1 METKTALKW
10 VVALL
15 VGVGVIVL
23 GFRFAAWLL
32 TTFFILNCLVL
43 IIVVLLQ
50 SGKAADLAG
59 AFGGAGSQTAFGPRG
74 AANVLSKATTWCAV
88 MFMVC
93 AFAMVLRTDKAVGAG
108 SSILERVSKPAP
120 KPAPTTPPSAPATTP
135 ATTPAPSPSTSQP
148 NTKPASQPPAASQPP
163 RSRRRRSRK
172 NPNWFE
178 IAFSNR
184 SFDTLRHCLYD
195 VTQRGRGG
203 TGRRTSLRC

>member
-1 METKTALKW
+1 MGSMETKTALKW

-88 MFMVC
+88 MFMLC
-93 AFAMVLRTDKAVGAG
+93 AMAMVLRTDKAVGQG
-108 SSILERVSKPAP
+108 SSVLEKVSQPAP
-120 KPAPTTPPSAPATTP
+120 KPAPATTP
-135 ATTPAPSPSTSQP
+135 VAPPASSPTTPSTPPSTSQP
-148 NTKPASQPPAASQPP
+148 KTQPASQPPAASQPSP
-163 RSRRRRSRK
+163 APTK
-172 NPNWFE
+172 KP
-178 IAFSNR
+178 
-184 SFDTLRHCLYD
+184 
-195 VTQRGRGG
+195 
-203 TGRRTSLRC
+203 

>member
-1 METKTALKW
+1 MGSMETKTALKW

-74 AANVLSKATTWCAV
+74 AATVLSQATTWCAV

-93 AFAMVLRTDKAVGAG
+93 AMALALRSDRSAGQG
-108 SSILERVSKPAP
+108 SSVIYDRAKPAT
-120 KPAPTTPPSAPATTP
+120 KPASPQSPAPSPEKAPATTP
-135 ATTPAPSPSTSQP
+135 GSTPPAGQP
-148 NTKPASQPPAASQPP
+148 PASQ
-163 RSRRRRSRK
+163 
-172 NPNWFE
+172 NPKP
-178 IAFSNR
+178 
-184 SFDTLRHCLYD
+184 
-195 VTQRGRGG
+195 
-203 TGRRTSLRC
+203 